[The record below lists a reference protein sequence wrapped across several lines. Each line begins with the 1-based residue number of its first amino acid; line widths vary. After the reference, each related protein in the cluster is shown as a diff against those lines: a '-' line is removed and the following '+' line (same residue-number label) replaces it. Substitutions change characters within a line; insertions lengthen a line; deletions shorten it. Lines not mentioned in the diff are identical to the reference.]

1 MTGRQFKMLETFFD
15 LVTIEND
22 DNLYEVLDKDRMGR
36 IKMRKVMNTARRDP
50 IGSPFWMD
58 YRDVEL
64 C

>member
-1 MTGRQFKMLETFFD
+1 MLETFEP
-15 LVTIEND
+15 VTIEND
-22 DNLYEVLDKDRMGR
+22 DNLYEVLEKDRMGR
-36 IKMRKVMNTARRDP
+36 IKMRKVMNTVRREP

>member
-1 MTGRQFKMLETFFD
+1 MLETFE
-15 LVTIEND
+15 LMAIEND
-22 DNLYEVLDKDRMGR
+22 DNLYKVLDKDRMGR
-36 IKMRKVMNTARRDP
+36 IKMQMVKNTARREP

>member
-1 MTGRQFKMLETFFD
+1 MTGRQFKMLETFEP
-15 LVTIEND
+15 VTIEND

-36 IKMRKVMNTARRDP
+36 IKMRKVMNTSRREP